1 MSMHSAD
8 TLPWFWPTAV
18 AERSLYSVEA
28 MAASNSTKTAE
39 TFATGMQ
46 IFVAA
51 KVGSN
56 CGFVVTAMVA
66 NNYVTVEAMER
77 VENNCSAV
85 PVEETTVNNSVAFEA
100 NVSNENSWLVA
111 EVKVGNT
118 WLVVA
123 AMAES
128 MVHFAERVESRTA
141 VVEENAVEKVEFAVA
156 MVESSFVV
164 EAMAENM
171 L

>member
-18 AERSLYSVEA
+18 AELRSLYSVEA
-28 MAASNSTKTAE
+28 MAASNSKAAE

-56 CGFVVTAMVA
+56 CGFEVTAMVA

-111 EVKVGNT
+111 EGKVGNT
-118 WLVVA
+118 LPVVA

-128 MVHFAERVESRTA
+128 MVDFAERVESRTA
-141 VVEENAVEKVEFAVA
+141 VVEENAVEKLEFAAA